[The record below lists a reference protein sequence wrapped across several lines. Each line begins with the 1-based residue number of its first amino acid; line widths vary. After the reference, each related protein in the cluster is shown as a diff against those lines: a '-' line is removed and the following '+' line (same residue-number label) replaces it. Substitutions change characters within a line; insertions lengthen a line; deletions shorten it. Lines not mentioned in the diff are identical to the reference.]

1 MTHPL
6 PVSSGHGKQV
16 AHDIVGPP
24 ATMPQSS
31 RFDISS
37 SEATFTRNR
46 TTETVIDF
54 LITIFSPKGYS
65 EVIVTGHG
73 PQFGAHDF
81 KKLSSDLGIARR
93 QSAIFHP

>member
-1 MTHPL
+1 MAQDILGHP
-6 PVSSGHGKQV
+6 
-16 AHDIVGPP
+16 AII
-24 ATMPQSS
+24 PQSC
-31 RFDISS
+31 RFDITS
-37 SEATFTRNR
+37 SEVKFTRNR

-54 LITIFSPKGYS
+54 LITIFSREGYS
-65 EVIVTGHG
+65 EVIVTGRG